1 MNSKTEQNH
10 KKLHLNITNGDCAV
24 DIMKKAGIPG
34 DFLPWQDVLHD
45 GLVPECNS
53 LKELSGIRSK
63 FIADRGWGT
72 LEDVEK
78 VFKERDT
85 ILASSEQYEKVILW
99 FEHDLYDQL
108 QILQI
113 LDWFHQY
120 RPKETS
126 LSIICVDRYLGT
138 LSAKEMVALFQYEE
152 PITEIHYTLANKA
165 WSAFRS
171 ATPEKWY
178 ALLTTDT
185 TALPFLH
192 GAILRLLEEYPSCN
206 NGLSRTAH
214 QALKVILQGET
225 QPGKIFGRYQE
236 SEDRIFMGDASF
248 CFILNELLDSSP
260 PLLKL
265 SEGKPLS
272 LPINPNQ
279 EVTITPAGKAVLS
292 GVENWL
298 DIAEIDRWIGGV
310 HLTPDNSWCWDADS
324 NCCRNSH

>member
-1 MNSKTEQNH
+1 
-10 KKLHLNITNGDCAV
+10 
-24 DIMKKAGIPG
+24 MKKANIPG

-45 GLVPECNS
+45 GPAPKCSS
-53 LKELSGIRSK
+53 LKELSEIRSK

-72 LEDVEK
+72 PEDVK
-78 VFKERDT
+78 RVFKERDT
-85 ILASSEQYEKVILW
+85 ILASSEQYERVILW

-113 LDWFHQY
+113 LDWFHLH

-126 LSIICVDRYLGT
+126 LSIICIDRYLGT
-138 LSAKEMVALFQYEE
+138 LSAKEITALFQYEE
-152 PITEIHYTLANKA
+152 PITEKHYMLANKG

-171 ATPEKWY
+171 ATPEKWH

-225 QPGKIFGRYQE
+225 HPGKIFGRSQE
-236 SEDRIFMGDASF
+236 SEDRLFMGDASF
-248 CFILNELLDSSP
+248 WFILNELLDSSP

-265 SEGKPLS
+265 AEGKSLT

-279 EVTITPAGKAVLS
+279 ELTITPAGKAVLS
-292 GVENWL
+292 GMANWL

-310 HLTPDNSWCWDADS
+310 HLTPDNIWCWDADS

>member
-1 MNSKTEQNH
+1 MNSRREQNH
-10 KKLHLNITNGDCAV
+10 KKRCLNITNGDCAV
-24 DIMKKAGIPG
+24 AIMKKAGIPG

-45 GLVPECNS
+45 GPVPECSS
-53 LKELSGIRSK
+53 LKELSEIRSK
-63 FIADRGWGT
+63 FIAERGW
-72 LEDVEK
+72 
-78 VFKERDT
+78 
-85 ILASSEQYEKVILW
+85 
-99 FEHDLYDQL
+99 
-108 QILQI
+108 
-113 LDWFHQY
+113 
-120 RPKETS
+120 
-126 LSIICVDRYLGT
+126 GT
-138 LSAKEMVALFQYEE
+138 LSAKEMTALFQYEE
-152 PITEIHYTLANKA
+152 PITEKHYMLANKG

-171 ATPEKWY
+171 ATPEKWH

-225 QPGKIFGRYQE
+225 DPGKIFSRSQE
-236 SEDRIFMGDASF
+236 SEDRLFMGDASF
-248 CFILNELLDSSP
+248 WFILNELLDSSP

-265 SEGKPLS
+265 AEGKSLT

-279 EVTITPAGKAVLS
+279 ELTITPAGKAVLS
-292 GVENWL
+292 GMANWL

-310 HLTPDNSWCWDADS
+310 HLTPDNIWCWDADS